1 MVTVQIK
8 IELELDIDIEVDT
21 LMEQTLR
28 EALAEEVNN
37 YHIEDILNSIEVIG

>member
-8 IELELDIDIEVDT
+8 IELELSVDIEIDT

-28 EALAEEVNN
+28 DALAEEVNN
-37 YHIEDILNSIEVIG
+37 YHIEDILESIEVIG